1 MAVQQEAV
9 GHHVDPYI
17 QALALALNLDE
28 MELDIAPV
36 LSELERAVDL
46 AINDTFVSDRGY
58 YEVWVTTSAELHV
71 WIKDSQVMVT
81 QTESDPGGEATR
93 LFDMVIEATRLFDMV
108 IEVDGSGLDG
118 FDLDI
123 SSGYTELIGKVEYFD
138 ITTSLVE
145 PSEDQM
151 AEIRSAVTDSIKSSA
166 GKLLAKRL

>member
-1 MAVQQEAV
+1 MAVQQEV
-9 GHHVDPYI
+9 TGHVDPYI
-17 QALALALNLDE
+17 QALGLALNLEE
-28 MELDIAPV
+28 MELHIAPV

-46 AINDTFVSDRGY
+46 AINDTPEDDRGY
-58 YEVWVTTSAELHV
+58 DEVWVTTSAELHV

-81 QTESDPGGEATR
+81 QTESDPGG
-93 LFDMVIEATRLFDMV
+93 EATRLFDMV

>member
-1 MAVQQEAV
+1 MAVQQETA
-9 GHHVDPYI
+9 GHVDPYI

-46 AINDTFVSDRGY
+46 AINDTPEDDRGY
-58 YEVWVTTSAELHV
+58 HEVWVTTSAELHV
-71 WIKDSQVMVT
+71 WIKDSKVVVT
-81 QTESDPGGEATR
+81 QTKSDPGSESTY
-93 LFDMVIEATRLFDMV
+93 LFDMVIEM
-108 IEVDGSGLDG
+108 DGSGLDG

>member
-1 MAVQQEAV
+1 MAVQQETA
-9 GHHVDPYI
+9 GHVDPYI

-46 AINDTFVSDRGY
+46 AINDKPEDDRGY
-58 YEVWVTTSAELHV
+58 HEVWVTTSAELHV

>member
-9 GHHVDPYI
+9 GHVDPYI
-17 QALALALNLDE
+17 QALGLALNLDE

-36 LSELERAVDL
+36 LAKLEHAIDL
-46 AINDTFVSDRGY
+46 AINDTPEDDRGY
-58 YEVWVTTSAELHV
+58 DEVWVTTSAELHV

-81 QTESDPGGEATR
+81 QTESDPGGESTY
-93 LFDMVIEATRLFDMV
+93 LFDMI

-123 SSGYTELIGKVEYFD
+123 SSGYTELGGKVEYFD
-138 ITTSLVE
+138 LTTLVE
-145 PSEDQM
+145 PSEDHM
-151 AEIRSAVTDSIKSSA
+151 AEIRSDVANSIKSSA

>member
-1 MAVQQEAV
+1 MAVQQETA
-9 GHHVDPYI
+9 GHVDPYI

-46 AINDTFVSDRGY
+46 AINDTPEDDRGY
-58 YEVWVTTSAELHV
+58 DEVWVTTSAELHV

-81 QTESDPGGEATR
+81 QTESDPGGEA
-93 LFDMVIEATRLFDMV
+93 IRLFDMV

>member
-9 GHHVDPYI
+9 GHVDPYI
-17 QALALALNLDE
+17 QALGLALNLDE

-46 AINDTFVSDRGY
+46 AINDTPEDDRGY
-58 YEVWVTTSAELHV
+58 HEVWFQTSAELHV
-71 WIKDSQVMVT
+71 WIKDSQVVVI
-81 QTESDPGGEATR
+81 QTESDPGGESTY
-93 LFDMVIEATRLFDMV
+93 LFDMV
-108 IEVDGSGLDG
+108 IEVEGSGLDG

-123 SSGYTELIGKVEYFD
+123 SSGYTELIGKVEYFGL
-138 ITTSLVE
+138 TTSLVE

>member
-1 MAVQQEAV
+1 MAVQQEAT
-9 GHHVDPYI
+9 GHVDPYI
-17 QALALALNLDE
+17 QALGLALNMDE
-28 MELDIAPV
+28 TELDIAPV

-46 AINDTFVSDRGY
+46 AINDTPEDDRGY
-58 YEVWVTTSAELHV
+58 HEVWVRTSAELHV

-81 QTESDPGGEATR
+81 QTESDPGGEA
-93 LFDMVIEATRLFDMV
+93 ARLFDMV

>member
-1 MAVQQEAV
+1 MAVQQEV
-9 GHHVDPYI
+9 TGHVDPYI
-17 QALALALNLDE
+17 QALGLALNLEE
-28 MELDIAPV
+28 MELHIAPV
-36 LSELERAVDL
+36 LSELGRAVDL
-46 AINDTFVSDRGY
+46 AINDTPEDDRGY

-71 WIKDSQVMVT
+71 WIKDSKVVVT
-81 QTESDPGGEATR
+81 QTESDPGGESTY
-93 LFDMVIEATRLFDMV
+93 LFEMVV
-108 IEVDGSGLDG
+108 EVDGSGLDG

-123 SSGYTELIGKVEYFD
+123 SSGYTELIGKVEYFG

>member
-9 GHHVDPYI
+9 GHVDPYI
-17 QALALALNLDE
+17 QALGLALNLDE

-46 AINDTFVSDRGY
+46 AINDTPEDDRGY
-58 YEVWVTTSAELHV
+58 HEVWVTTSAELHV
-71 WIKDSQVMVT
+71 WIKDSQVVVT
-81 QTESDPGGEATR
+81 QTESDPGG
-93 LFDMVIEATRLFDMV
+93 EATRLFDMV

-123 SSGYTELIGKVEYFD
+123 SSGYTELIGKVEYFGL
-138 ITTSLVE
+138 TTILVE
-145 PSEDQM
+145 PSEDHM

>member
-1 MAVQQEAV
+1 MAVQQETA
-9 GHHVDPYI
+9 GHVDPYI

-46 AINDTFVSDRGY
+46 AINDTPEDDRGY
-58 YEVWVTTSAELHV
+58 HEVWVRTSAELHV

-93 LFDMVIEATRLFDMV
+93 LFDMVIE
-108 IEVDGSGLDG
+108 VDGYGLDG
-118 FDLDI
+118 FDLEI
-123 SSGYTELIGKVEYFD
+123 SSGYTELGGKVEYFGL
-138 ITTSLVE
+138 TTVLVE
-145 PSEDQM
+145 PSEDHM

>member
-1 MAVQQEAV
+1 MAVQQETA
-9 GHHVDPYI
+9 GHVDPYI

-46 AINDTFVSDRGY
+46 AINDTPEDDRGY
-58 YEVWVTTSAELHV
+58 DEVWVITSAELHV

-81 QTESDPGGEATR
+81 QTESDPGG
-93 LFDMVIEATRLFDMV
+93 EATRLFDMV

>member
-9 GHHVDPYI
+9 GHVDPYI
-17 QALALALNLDE
+17 QALGLALNLDE

-46 AINDTFVSDRGY
+46 AINDTPEDDRGY
-58 YEVWVTTSAELHV
+58 HEVWVTTSAELHV
-71 WIKDSQVMVT
+71 WIKDSQVVVT
-81 QTESDPGGEATR
+81 QTKSDPGSESTY
-93 LFDMVIEATRLFDMV
+93 LFDMV

-123 SSGYTELIGKVEYFD
+123 SSGYTELNGKVEYFD
-138 ITTSLVE
+138 LTTSLVE
-145 PSEDQM
+145 PSEDHM

>member
-9 GHHVDPYI
+9 GHVDPYI
-17 QALALALNLDE
+17 QALGLALNLDE

-46 AINDTFVSDRGY
+46 AINDTPEDDRGY
-58 YEVWVTTSAELHV
+58 HEVWVTTSAELHV
-71 WIKDSQVMVT
+71 WIKDSQVVVT
-81 QTESDPGGEATR
+81 QTKSDPGSESTY
-93 LFDMVIEATRLFDMV
+93 LFDMV

-123 SSGYTELIGKVEYFD
+123 NSGYTELNGKVEYFD
-138 ITTSLVE
+138 LTTSLVE
-145 PSEDQM
+145 PSEDHM

>member
-9 GHHVDPYI
+9 GHVDPYI
-17 QALALALNLDE
+17 QALGLTLNLEE

-36 LSELERAVDL
+36 LDEIKEAVDL
-46 AINDTFVSDRGY
+46 AINDTPEDDRGY
-58 YEVWVTTSAELHV
+58 WEVWVGTSAEICA
-71 WIKDSQVMVT
+71 WFKDGRVVLT
-81 QTESDPGGEATR
+81 KTESNPGEGAIR
-93 LFDMVIEATRLFDMV
+93 LCYTVIE
-108 IEVDGSGLDG
+108 IHGSGVDG
-118 FDLDI
+118 FDLEI

-138 ITTSLVE
+138 LTTSLVE